1 MTLSK
6 NEYWIMELLWN
17 AEKPLS
23 RQEILQGT
31 EGRKWNPSSIHL
43 ILNSMLSKG
52 VIKISD
58 EEKRY
63 ARTYE
68 AVISQEEYVAEYV
81 AEGLPN
87 TSRENQLRCVVNALV
102 NQKGIDRKTI
112 EELEEMLR
120 RKKAEVEK
128 GITIYK

>member
-1 MTLSK
+1 MILSK

-23 RQEILQGT
+23 RHEILMGT

-68 AVISQEEYVAEYV
+68 AIISQEQYVAEYV
-81 AEGLPN
+81 AEGMPG
-87 TSRENQLRCVVNALV
+87 TSTKNLLRYIVNAFV
-102 NQKGIDRKTI
+102 NHNEIDCETI
-112 EELEEMLR
+112 EDLEELLKL
-120 RKKAEVEK
+120 KKEEVKK
-128 GITIYK
+128 GNCK